1 MSRGPKVKDLVAIPA
16 SRFPSF
22 EKPRTPRVVSRK
34 LPGRKISSASEPVR
48 LGGRRCLR
56 EYLDLEPARLREENE
71 STDGRGAW
79 NPS

>member
-1 MSRGPKVKDLVAIPA
+1 MGRGPKVKDLVAIPA
-16 SRFPSF
+16 ARFPSF

-34 LPGRKISSASEPVR
+34 QPGWRFSPSEPVR
-48 LGGRRCLR
+48 PGGRRCFR
-56 EYLDLEPARLREENE
+56 EYLDLEPIRLREENE

>member
-22 EKPRTPRVVSRK
+22 EKTADTPCRLSK
-34 LPGRKISSASEPVR
+34 TCPGGGSLRSEPVR
-48 LGGRRCLR
+48 LGGRRCFR
-56 EYLDLEPARLREENE
+56 EYLDLEPTRLREENE